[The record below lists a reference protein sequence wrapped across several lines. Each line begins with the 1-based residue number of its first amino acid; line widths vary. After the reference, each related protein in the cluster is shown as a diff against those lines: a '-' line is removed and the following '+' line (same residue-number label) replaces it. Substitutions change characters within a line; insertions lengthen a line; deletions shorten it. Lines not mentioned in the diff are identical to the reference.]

1 MKYSFKVKRRQTGY
15 DGFFRVDR
23 LHIRH
28 ELFAGGYAQ
37 IRRECLE
44 RGNAAAVIQYDPVR
58 DEVVMVEQF
67 RVGGIGS
74 AGGPWMIEVVA
85 GIVEPG
91 ETPEAVVQREAV
103 EESGCAVSEVEFVS
117 EFVLSPGGCS
127 ERIFLYCGRVDA
139 GEAGGIHGLA
149 DEGEDIRVLSVAF
162 DEAMGW
168 LREGRIT
175 SGISIIAL
183 QWLALNRNDLRARWE
198 SREF

>member
-1 MKYSFKVKRRQTGY
+1 MKYNFEVKHRHTGY
-15 DGFFRVDR
+15 DGFFRLDQ

-28 ELFAGGYAQ
+28 ELFSGGFAE

-74 AGGPWMIEVVA
+74 PGGPWMLEVVA

-91 ETPEAVVQREAV
+91 ETPEAVAQREAV
-103 EESGCAVSEVEFVS
+103 EESGCTVSRIEFVC

-139 GEAGGIHGLA
+139 SEVGGIHGLA

-162 DEAMGW
+162 DGAMGW
-168 LREGRIT
+168 LREGKIT
-175 SGISIIAL
+175 SAISVIAL
-183 QWLALNRNDLRARWE
+183 QWLALNRDYLRQRWA
-198 SREF
+198 